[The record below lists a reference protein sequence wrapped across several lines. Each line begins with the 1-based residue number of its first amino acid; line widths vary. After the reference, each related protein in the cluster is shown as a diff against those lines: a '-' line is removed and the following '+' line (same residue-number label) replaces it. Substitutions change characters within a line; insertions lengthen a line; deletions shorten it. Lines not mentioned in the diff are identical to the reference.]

1 LPVRSTSARQ
11 NTRDGRSA
19 SPHMTRRQLRTT
31 LKRAV
36 ARWPA
41 VGLAAAGAGARAT
54 QWLGHGVDV
63 ESLRLVLPELAPDE
77 LERARRATWS
87 ARLRSSVLDAALSVP
102 GAARPYPRLLSGPDP
117 ARMRPPAVL
126 ATVHIGPVS
135 TLGLLL
141 EQLPADVLALQA
153 GNEVKAPQR
162 PGWTILHV
170 DSASEWDRAAAFG
183 RALATLRAGGF
194 VVLTVDGHGSH
205 LEVPLLGRKVCLARG
220 AFALA
225 RASGAPIVPLTA
237 RWRGAAVEIVAGEPL
252 PPGDEQEM
260 AAAFAAWIEA
270 RVRETPGEILPSFV
284 ELIRARGAG

>member
-1 LPVRSTSARQ
+1 
-11 NTRDGRSA
+11 
-19 SPHMTRRQLRTT
+19 MTRRQLRTS

-36 ARWPA
+36 ARWPEA
-41 VGLAAAGAGARAT
+41 GLAAAGAGARAT
-54 QWLGHGVDV
+54 QWLGHGVDA

-77 LERARRATWS
+77 LEKARRATWS
-87 ARLRSSVLDAALSVP
+87 ARLRSRVLDAALAVP

-117 ARMRPPAVL
+117 ARIRPPAVL

-141 EQLPADVLALQA
+141 EQLPADVLAIQA
-153 GNEVKAPQR
+153 GNEVKAPER

-170 DSASEWDRAAAFG
+170 DSASEWDRAAAFR
-183 RALATLRAGGF
+183 RALATLRGGGF
-194 VVLTVDGHGSH
+194 VVLLVDGHGSH
-205 LEVPLLGRKVCLARG
+205 LEVPLMGRKVGLARG

-252 PPGDEQEM
+252 PPGDEQET
-260 AAAFAAWIEA
+260 AAAFARWIEA
-270 RVRETPGEILPSFV
+270 RVREAPGEILPSFV
-284 ELIRARGAG
+284 QLIRTSGAG